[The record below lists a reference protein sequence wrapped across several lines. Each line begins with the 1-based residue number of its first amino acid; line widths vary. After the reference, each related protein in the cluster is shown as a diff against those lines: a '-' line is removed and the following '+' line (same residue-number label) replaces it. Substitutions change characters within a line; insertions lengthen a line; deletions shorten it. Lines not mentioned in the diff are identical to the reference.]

1 MPTMRRTGNAPEFLE
16 RRGGTMTDDI
26 NDGNELREPAT
37 ENKQPKRRW
46 ARVQRRELIA
56 FVIVIGMLVVTAA
69 LIVVYLLT

>member
-1 MPTMRRTGNAPEFLE
+1 MPNMRRAGNAPEFLE

-37 ENKQPKRRW
+37 EKRQSKRRW

-56 FVIVIGMLVVTAA
+56 FAIIIGMLIVTAA
-69 LIVVYLLT
+69 LIVVYLLI

>member
-1 MPTMRRTGNAPEFLE
+1 
-16 RRGGTMTDDI
+16 MTDDI

-37 ENKQPKRRW
+37 KNKQSKRRW

-69 LIVVYLLT
+69 LIVVYLLI